1 MQTFLPKASFDQ
13 SAEILDYR
21 RLGKQ
26 RVEAYQI
33 LRILREKST
42 GAWSNHPATLMWK
55 GYENAL
61 HLYLLTMCR
70 EWLKRGYEDTL
81 LPRLSLEK
89 TTISYPWWLGK
100 KKFHACHRAN
110 LLFKDPTYYKQYNWK
125 EEPRAG
131 YLWPTEEKTWRDL
144 RKCTTKS

>member
-26 RVEAYQI
+26 RVKAYQI

-61 HLYLLTMCR
+61 HLYLLTMCHTYR
-70 EWLKRGYEDTL
+70 SRGYNDTIEEKV
-81 LPRLSLEK
+81 LSYPHGEV
-89 TTISYPWWLGK
+89 IYPWWLGK

-110 LLFKDPTYYKQYNWK
+110 LLFKDPTYYKQ
-125 EEPRAG
+125 
-131 YLWPTEEKTWRDL
+131 
-144 RKCTTKS
+144 